1 MGRGQ
6 KQRRGEGDVGGE
18 GAAAGERRRMWVGR
32 RRHTLGERGGG
43 GRGRGEV
50 AGGERAAAGES
61 ARKGGTTRGLYVS
74 AATERVESS
83 LEINPTDYCAFES
96 SRINQRKSFLTLHS
110 IDHTVN
116 LNSITTVRA
125 VPHRP
130 PPPPPPPHLILLNL
144 LRSSEGSTSRW

>member
-1 MGRGQ
+1 
-6 KQRRGEGDVGGE
+6 
-18 GAAAGERRRMWVGR
+18 MWVGR

-43 GRGRGEV
+43 PGVG
-50 AGGERAAAGES
+50 GGERAAAGES

-125 VPHRP
+125 GPLPLP
-130 PPPPPPPHLILLNL
+130 PPLSPPPHLILLNL